1 MEAILKTVALGA
13 AALLAVAVLAA
24 CWEQWFRRI
33 QAPQPTLPE
42 PQRAVSVDLDVD
54 KLPDAPPPTDL
65 HTRRATLGAA
75 MDSMSRPPADMAATT
90 PLKGPW
96 IETRPMVLTSAKAET
111 EPH

>member
-1 MEAILKTVALGA
+1 
-13 AALLAVAVLAA
+13 
-24 CWEQWFRRI
+24 
-33 QAPQPTLPE
+33 
-42 PQRAVSVDLDVD
+42 
-54 KLPDAPPPTDL
+54 
-65 HTRRATLGAA
+65 